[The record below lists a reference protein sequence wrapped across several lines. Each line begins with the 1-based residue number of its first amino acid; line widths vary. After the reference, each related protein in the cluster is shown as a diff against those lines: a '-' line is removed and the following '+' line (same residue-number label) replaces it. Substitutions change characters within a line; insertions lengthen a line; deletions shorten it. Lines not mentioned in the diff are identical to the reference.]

1 MILLMIS
8 MSRARTS
15 IRKWSLAVWLVFCV
29 ILAAPVHAIS
39 LLRDADIEYAL
50 TQVATPVLR
59 AAGLSPARVKVL
71 VVDDNNLNAF
81 VLSNDVIFIHY
92 GLIARMESAEML
104 QGVIA
109 HEAAHI
115 VNGHI
120 TRRLT
125 NIGSA
130 RTAASLGI
138 ALAAIAAAAGAGE
151 AAPGLAIGASSA
163 AQRQFL
169 RHTRAEEA
177 SADQSALR
185 FLKSANISP
194 NGLLDVMQVF
204 RGQEI
209 ISENRQDPYVR
220 SHPLSRDRVR
230 AVQAYVGAYGDTG
243 AAQPNANYWFTRAKG
258 KLTAFKRG
266 PSWTLKRAKSS
277 GYKDVR
283 LMREAIAYHR
293 KSNTKRALN
302 SIDQAIALRPDDPFL
317 RDLKGEILT
326 DVRQFKAAAS
336 SHAQAVRLRPRDG
349 LLLSGY
355 GRALLASKNYKAARD
370 QLERA
375 RSIDFRDGSMLR
387 DLAASYAQT
396 GQPGMASVV
405 TAERYA
411 LRGDMETAGIH
422 AKRAVAQLSR
432 GSGPWQ
438 RAQDVLIASE
448 RAAKKK
454 RR

>member
-1 MILLMIS
+1 MS
-8 MSRARTS
+8 STSRARPS
-15 IRKWSLAVWLVFCV
+15 IRKWTLAVWLIVSYA
-29 ILAAPVHAIS
+29 IALPAHAIT
-39 LLRDADIEYAL
+39 LLRDADIEYSL
-50 TQVATPVLR
+50 TQVASPVLR
-59 AAGLSPARVKVL
+59 AAGLSPARVKIL
-71 VVDDNNLNAF
+71 VVDDSTLNAF
-81 VLSNDVIFIHY
+81 VLSNDVIFLNY
-92 GLIARMESAEML
+92 GLIARLNSAEML

-130 RTAASLGI
+130 KTAASLGL
-138 ALAAIAAAAGAGE
+138 ALAAIAAAVGGGE
-151 AAPGLAIGASSA
+151 AAPGIAIGATSA

-185 FLKSANISP
+185 FLKSAKISP
-194 NGLLDVMQVF
+194 NGLLGVMQIF
-204 RGQEI
+204 RGQELV
-209 ISENRQDPYVR
+209 SENRQDPYVR

-230 AVQAYVGAYGDTG
+230 AVQAYVGAYGDSG
-243 AAQPNANYWFTRAKG
+243 AAQPDANYWFTRAKG

-266 PSWTLKRAKSS
+266 PSWTLKRASDS

-293 KSNTKRALN
+293 NSKTKRSINA
-302 SIDQAIALRPDDPFL
+302 IDQAIALRPNDPFL

-326 DVRQFKAAAS
+326 DVRQFNAATNA
-336 SHAQAVRLRPRDG
+336 HAQAVKLRPRDG
-349 LLLSGY
+349 LLLAGY
-355 GRALLASKNYKAARD
+355 GRALLATGNAKAARD

-387 DLAASYAQT
+387 DLASAYAKT
-396 GQPGMASVV
+396 GQPGMASLV
-405 TAERYA
+405 TAEQRA
-411 LRGDMETAGIH
+411 LRGRLKDAGIH
-422 AKRAVAQLSR
+422 AKRAAAQLPR

>member
-1 MILLMIS
+1 
-8 MSRARTS
+8 MSSTSRTRPS
-15 IRKWSLAVWLVFCV
+15 IRKWTLAVWLIVSYT
-29 ILAAPVHAIS
+29 IALPAHAIT
-39 LLRDADIEYAL
+39 LLRDADIEYSL

-59 AAGLSPARVKVL
+59 AAGLSPARVKIL
-71 VVDDNNLNAF
+71 VVDDTTLNAF
-81 VLSNDVIFIHY
+81 VLSTDVIFLNY
-92 GLIARMESAEML
+92 GLIARLESAEML

-130 RTAASLGI
+130 RTAASLGL
-138 ALAAIAAAAGAGE
+138 ALAALAAAVGAGE
-151 AAPGLAIGASSA
+151 AAPGIAIGASSA
-163 AQRQFL
+163 AQRQFF

-194 NGLLDVMQVF
+194 TGLLEVMQIF
-204 RGQEI
+204 RGQELV
-209 ISENRQDPYVR
+209 SENRQDPYVR

-230 AVQAYVGAYGDTG
+230 AVQSYVGAYGDGG
-243 AAQPNANYWFTRAKG
+243 AAQPDANYWFTRAKG

-266 PSWTLKRAKSS
+266 PAWTLKRAKDS

-283 LMREAIAYHR
+283 LMREAIAHHR
-293 KSNTKRALN
+293 NSRTKRSLN
-302 SIDQAIALRPDDPFL
+302 AIDQAIALRPNDPFL
-317 RDLKGEILT
+317 HDLKGEILT
-326 DVRQFKAAAS
+326 DVRQFKAATN
-336 SHAQAVRLRPRDG
+336 SHAQAVKLRPRDG
-349 LLLSGY
+349 LLLAGY
-355 GRALLASKNYKAARD
+355 GRALLATGNATAARD

-387 DLAASYAQT
+387 DLAQAYAKT
-396 GQPGMASVV
+396 GQPGMASLV
-405 TAERYA
+405 TAEQRA
-411 LRGDMETAGIH
+411 LRGRLEDAGIH
-422 AKRAVAQLSR
+422 AKRAIAQLPR

-438 RAQDVLIASE
+438 RAQDVLIAAE
-448 RAAKKK
+448 RSAKKK